1 MLSAHTRIP
10 TRTRFKRR
18 STAGYLG
25 CCLFLLAALPTAGRA
40 QDWRTVSEKDGVKME
55 ARSIQGERFD
65 QLRVSTSLEISP
77 TVVADYLLGGYLDQR
92 NKNISRTFVKRD
104 RETAIWSDILKVPMI
119 SERCYSMRF
128 ERQTHA
134 SGEIR
139 VKFAS
144 IDFIGT
150 KPRPDCIALRS
161 RGEWVMTPVGAGTR
175 LIYASLTDIGGK
187 VPASLARRSL
197 SAAAVS
203 SVRKVAAGASGLPPP
218 PGIGD

>member
-1 MLSAHTRIP
+1 MLSTHTRIP
-10 TRTRFKRR
+10 TQTRINRR
-18 STAGYLG
+18 SVTACLG
-25 CCLFLLAALPTAGRA
+25 CCLLLLAALPMTGRA
-40 QDWRTVSEKDGVKME
+40 QHWRTVSEKDGVKME
-55 ARSIQGERFD
+55 ARSIPGERFD

-92 NKNISRTFVKRD
+92 NRNIIRTFVKRD
-104 RETAIWSDILKVPMI
+104 RETAVWSDILKAPMI

-161 RGEWVMTPVGAGTR
+161 RGEWVMTPMGAGTR
-175 LIYASLTDIGGK
+175 LVYASLTDIGGK
-187 VPASLARRSL
+187 VPATLARRSL
-197 SAAAVS
+197 SAAAIS
-203 SVRKVAAGASGLPPP
+203 SVRKVAAGASGLALP
-218 PGIGD
+218 PGLGD